1 MRIGEKESQSQ
12 PNFVIVLVS
21 STASEKC
28 EGLKR
33 EAKRGQESND
43 LRKEN
48 WIENDEYIISTRETW

>member
-1 MRIGEKESQSQ
+1 MRIGEKEAQSQ
-12 PNFVIVLVS
+12 PNYVIVLVS

-48 WIENDEYIISTRETW
+48 WIESDQYIVLILETS